1 MHYSLGDVLY
11 IVAIVIA
18 ALVVASKYFKIT
30 IPTVTAWT
38 MRDSTA
44 SLLLALARSCP
55 SLASDLTAHGLP
67 ASNDLVDTPILI

>member
-38 MRDSTA
+38 MRDATA
-44 SLLLALARSCP
+44 SLLLALA
-55 SLASDLTAHGLP
+55 LALLSRR
-67 ASNDLVDTPILI
+67 I